1 MKQTILNRL
10 FATHLSDSAK
20 GTDVSIQPI
29 FQKKRPPVM
38 LILLPTLFILLCG
51 SLVSCQASQEDSDLA
66 AITQNKTSDSSVS
79 DQDHENQEILNSV
92 TYIDIDGVY
101 FPISYV
107 NHGEQLLSGDVGP
120 YSAFAESLLKEA
132 PPASGLNKIDLPDI
146 DTDAAGLGPI
156 ASNGTWD
163 FFPDKATYQTYSFDN
178 QPNESDWIEYFKE
191 RLSASNYDG
200 PIIIQ
205 ESVTFQWDGIE
216 SAIVTASNVIISGDD
231 GDSWANQDDC
241 QTAMSPENYTPSI
254 YIISALFTQGNTP
267 IELVNQ
273 YCEILKEQEEYSE
286 IGISYMPWDNN
297 YSQYM
302 QFISAIQYDSSGTAT
317 EFPIF
322 SNMNGSLVIR
332 DFQYMPRYLV
342 SDIDGDSESE
352 VIVNLSRASSSMS
365 FCKAYKMKQAIPKE
379 VLCITLN

>member
-1 MKQTILNRL
+1 MKQTILNRP

-29 FQKKRPPVM
+29 FQKKRPLVM

-51 SLVSCQASQEDSDLA
+51 SLVSCQDSQEDSDLA
-66 AITQNKTSDSSVS
+66 AITQNKTSDSSAS
-79 DQDHENQEILNSV
+79 DQDHENQEVLNSV

-107 NHGEQLLSGDVGP
+107 NHGEQLLSGNVGP

-132 PPASGLNKIDLPDI
+132 PPASSLNKIDVPDI

-231 GDSWANQDDC
+231 GDSLDNQDDY
-241 QTAMSPENYTPSI
+241 QTAMSPENSTPSI
-254 YIISALFTQGNTP
+254 YTISALFAQGNTP

-273 YCEILKEQEEYSE
+273 YCEISKEQEEYSE
-286 IGISYMPWDNN
+286 IDISYMPWDNN
-297 YSQYM
+297 CSQYLR
-302 QFISAIQYDSSGTAT
+302 FISAIQYECFLLGKHTVERVCSGLS
-317 EFPIF
+317 P
-322 SNMNGSLVIR
+322 LRR
-332 DFQYMPRYLV
+332 DRLW
-342 SDIDGDSESE
+342 
-352 VIVNLSRASSSMS
+352 
-365 FCKAYKMKQAIPKE
+365 C
-379 VLCITLN
+379 

>member
-132 PPASGLNKIDLPDI
+132 PPASGLNKIAQRI
-146 DTDAAGLGPI
+146 TEHFTCI
-156 ASNGTWD
+156 
-163 FFPDKATYQTYSFDN
+163 YS
-178 QPNESDWIEYFKE
+178 
-191 RLSASNYDG
+191 
-200 PIIIQ
+200 
-205 ESVTFQWDGIE
+205 
-216 SAIVTASNVIISGDD
+216 
-231 GDSWANQDDC
+231 
-241 QTAMSPENYTPSI
+241 
-254 YIISALFTQGNTP
+254 
-267 IELVNQ
+267 
-273 YCEILKEQEEYSE
+273 
-286 IGISYMPWDNN
+286 
-297 YSQYM
+297 
-302 QFISAIQYDSSGTAT
+302 
-317 EFPIF
+317 
-322 SNMNGSLVIR
+322 
-332 DFQYMPRYLV
+332 
-342 SDIDGDSESE
+342 
-352 VIVNLSRASSSMS
+352 
-365 FCKAYKMKQAIPKE
+365 
-379 VLCITLN
+379 ITLCSLCYGRKDCREIIFANTYLL

>member
-241 QTAMSPENYTPSI
+241 QTAMSPENSTPSI

-267 IELVNQ
+267 IE
-273 YCEILKEQEEYSE
+273 
-286 IGISYMPWDNN
+286 
-297 YSQYM
+297 
-302 QFISAIQYDSSGTAT
+302 
-317 EFPIF
+317 
-322 SNMNGSLVIR
+322 
-332 DFQYMPRYLV
+332 
-342 SDIDGDSESE
+342 
-352 VIVNLSRASSSMS
+352 
-365 FCKAYKMKQAIPKE
+365 
-379 VLCITLN
+379 